1 MSDYRDLASRLT
13 AALTLAD
20 PPIAICLTDAVPAD
34 VRRWSGPAPAGCFFW
49 QEAARGAFATE
60 ARDHDSCAIGTFTHN
75 LDATAAHER
84 DRRDALKVFA
94 DLKYVTA
101 DDLAMI
107 PVLATRPRAVVY
119 APLATTPLPPNV
131 VLLLVRADQ
140 SLVLSEASQSL
151 ERGLPPAMGRPACA
165 LVPQVHNTG
174 RSALS
179 LGCCGARAYL
189 DVLTADKAL
198 YAFPGACVAEYTA
211 RVEELARANG
221 VLTSFHRL
229 RRADVEAG
237 EHPSVQDSLAALQTR
252 GR

>member
-1 MSDYRDLASRLT
+1 MPDYAALADRLT
-13 AALTLAD
+13 RALALSD
-20 PPIAICLTDAVPAD
+20 PPVAVCLAEAVPAG
-34 VRRWSGPAPAGCFFW
+34 VRRWSGNAPAGCFFW
-49 QEAARGAFATE
+49 QEAAAGAFATE
-60 ARDHDSCAIGTFTHN
+60 PRDHDSCAIGTFTHN
-75 LDATAAHER
+75 LEATPAHEA

-119 APLATTPLPPNV
+119 APLAATPLPPDI

-140 SLVLSEASQSL
+140 SLILSEASQSL

-165 LVPQVHNTG
+165 VIPQVKNTG
-174 RSALS
+174 RAALS

-189 DVLTADKAL
+189 DVLTADKAV
-198 YAFPGACVAEYTA
+198 YAIPGPRVAEYAA
-211 RVEELARANG
+211 RIDELASANG

-229 RRADVEAG
+229 RREDVESG
-237 EHPSVQDSLAALQTR
+237 KRPTIQDSLAALQSR